1 MGSDCLGCP
10 DLDEVK
16 VDGDLIF
23 QQLADERLLELP
35 ERQPTRPDSAPA
47 LASIDEPDPLVE
59 VGLAQRVDGW
69 CENRPTHLL
78 TDEDEVD

>member
-1 MGSDCLGCP
+1 
-10 DLDEVK
+10 

-23 QQLADERLLELP
+23 QRLAAERLLELP
-35 ERQPTRPDSAPA
+35 ERRPTQRDAAPA

-78 TDEDEVD
+78 SDEDGID